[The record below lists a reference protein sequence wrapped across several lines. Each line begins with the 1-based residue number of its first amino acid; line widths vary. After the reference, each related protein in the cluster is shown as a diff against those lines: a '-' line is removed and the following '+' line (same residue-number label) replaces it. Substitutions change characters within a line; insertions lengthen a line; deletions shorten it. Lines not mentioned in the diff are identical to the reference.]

1 MKCKFPSIFMH
12 AFFLICCNF
21 QRVFLSLWS
30 SKWKWMKRDRFVNAR
45 LAWPE
50 RCGERMG
57 NWNVSGTVSINI
69 HCYRKC
75 NVKRIKTFKKKN
87 IYVMLLRYWLEM
99 HLLYP
104 LLFYCLV
111 QRLTDLMQMYAFI
124 RILFASYRI
133 NYTFIRECFVFIHE
147 SYVFKCKSVML
158 IREKKTYENEL
169 NWLLYRRVS

>member
-1 MKCKFPSIFMH
+1 MNVYFKFYKLNPHWNEVSDVKCKFPSIFMH

-75 NVKRIKTFKKKN
+75 NVKRIKTFKKKK
-87 IYVMLLRYWLEM
+87 
-99 HLLYP
+99 HLCDVAPKLIGNALIVSSTI
-104 LLFYCLV
+104 LLFS
-111 QRLTDLMQMYAFI
+111 AK
-124 RILFASYRI
+124 I
-133 NYTFIRECFVFIHE
+133 NRFDANVCVYSHTF
-147 SYVFKCKSVML
+147 
-158 IREKKTYENEL
+158 
-169 NWLLYRRVS
+169 RVLSHKLHVYSGMFRVYSRKLCV